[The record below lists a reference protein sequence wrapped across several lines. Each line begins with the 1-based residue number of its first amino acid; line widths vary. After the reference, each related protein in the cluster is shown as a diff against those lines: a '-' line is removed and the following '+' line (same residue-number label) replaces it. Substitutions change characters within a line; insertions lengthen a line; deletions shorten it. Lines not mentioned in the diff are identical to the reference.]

1 MLFRSPAAFTD
12 ASVTGREASGSDFAL
27 ALAPAAAPTPEPED
41 PEPEGDAGAQPGA
54 WNGNSAR
61 TYCKGLSG
69 ATQ

>member
-1 MLFRSPAAFTD
+1 M
-12 ASVTGREASGSDFAL
+12 TGRETSGSDFV
-27 ALAPAAAPTPEPED
+27 LAPAAAPKPKPEPDPEPEPED

-61 TYCKGLSG
+61 TYCKGVPG